1 MDLNE
6 MNENWQ
12 KEAPK
17 LAAMERNNPFLV
29 PEGYFDEMHKQVQ
42 AQISI
47 HQFDKQQDFFQVT
60 DEYFDSL
67 TDQITS
73 RVKLEHLVGSAD
85 EEVFSVAE
93 NYFNSLEQKIN
104 TKIGIKAQEP
114 TTVRKLSSPWLT
126 YAAAAC
132 ITAIL
137 TFGIYTFRTS
147 NTDNVESQI
156 AQLPE
161 EEIVNYLQLYSD
173 AGDVPVI
180 VGGSVENVPEVS
192 ELLPEI
198 SDSEIEK
205 YLKSNL

>member
-6 MNENWQ
+6 INENWQ
-12 KEAPK
+12 NEVPK

-29 PEGYFDEMHKQVQ
+29 PEGYFEEMHKQVQ

-47 HQFDKQQDFFQVT
+47 HQLDKQQNFFQVS
-60 DEYFDSL
+60 DDYFDSL
-67 TDQITS
+67 TDQIIS
-73 RVKLEHLVGSAD
+73 RVKLEELLTSAD
-85 EEVFSVAE
+85 EEVFSLRE
-93 NYFNSLEQKIN
+93 NYFENLEDKIN
-104 TKIGIKAQEP
+104 AKIGITAQEP
-114 TTVRKLSSPWLT
+114 SRVRKLASSWTT

-132 ITAIL
+132 ITAVL
-137 TFGIYTFRTS
+137 TFGIYTYRTS
-147 NTDNVESQI
+147 NTDNIQSQI

-161 EEIVNYLQLYSD
+161 EDIVNYLQLYSD
-173 AGDVPVI
+173 AGDAPVI
-180 VGGSVENVPEVS
+180 ASSVENVPEVS

>member
-6 MNENWQ
+6 INENWQ
-12 KEAPK
+12 NEAPK
-17 LAAMERNNPFLV
+17 LAAMERNNPFIV
-29 PEGYFDEMHKQVQ
+29 PEGYFEEMHKQVQ

-47 HQFDKQQDFFQVT
+47 HQLDKRQDFFKVP

-67 TDQITS
+67 TDQIMS
-73 RVKLEHLVGSAD
+73 QVKLEQLVGSAD
-85 EEVFSVAE
+85 GEVFSLPE
-93 NYFNSLEQKIN
+93 NYFESLEDKIN
-104 TKIGIKAQEP
+104 EKIGITAQEP
-114 TTVRKLSSPWLT
+114 SRVRKPASSWIT

-132 ITAIL
+132 ITAVL
-137 TFGIYTFRTS
+137 TFGIYTYRTS
-147 NTDNVESQI
+147 NTDTIESQI

-161 EEIVNYLQLYSD
+161 EDIVNYLQLYSD
-173 AGDVPVI
+173 AGDAPVI
-180 VGGSVENVPEVS
+180 ASSVENVPEVS